1 MKRRPFKYD
10 STPVFSQSI
19 FRDIFSG
26 YFTKSL
32 GSASLFAAAVVDA
45 KTVTLVSEHG
55 SVAGNLL
62 VIASLGNI
70 YIGEILNVATDVI
83 TLDNP
88 INFAYPTSSIVS
100 RIDREMDVDGSSTSV
115 VYSFAPPA
123 GLTPPTVWSVT
134 RLMVTMICS
143 SLPDDGLFGN
153 IAKLTNGIPFRIKR
167 NSGVILQKAN
177 FKDNSDFA
185 AEAYDVE
192 YTTRSV
198 PAGSYG
204 MRCRYSFGGDDKHGN
219 PIVLDGAVGDSLEMI
234 AQDDLTGLTQ
244 LRISAQGP
252 VLSGGLEDLE

>member
-26 YFTKSL
+26 YFTKTL
-32 GSASLFAAAVVDA
+32 GSTSLFVVAAVDA
-45 KTVTLVSEHG
+45 KTVTLVSGHG

-62 VIASLGNI
+62 VLTYLRNI
-70 YIGEILNVATDVI
+70 YVGEILNVATDVI

-88 INFAYPTSSIVS
+88 INFAYPTDSTVLKA
-100 RIDREMDVDGSSTSV
+100 DREMKVDGSSTSV
-115 VYSFAPPA
+115 IFSFAPPIE
-123 GLTPPTVWSVT
+123 TIDPSVWSIT
-134 RLMVTMICS
+134 RLMFTMICD

-153 IAKLTNGIPFRIKR
+153 TAKLTNGLTFRIKR
-167 NSGVILQKAN
+167 DSDVILQKSN

-185 AEAYDVE
+185 AETYDVE

-219 PIVLDGAVGDSLEMI
+219 PIVLDGAVGDSLEI
-234 AQDDLTGLTQ
+234 IVQDDLTSLTQ
-244 LRISAQGP
+244 FRVIAQG
-252 VLSGGLEDLE
+252 VILSGGLEDLE